1 MLEAS
6 IIRHCAPTLAGIKT
20 ANMFSYKFQCTDKMM
35 EELLAENQ
43 KLNEKGVFVEI
54 LRRND
59 SKALIYV
66 YRKTKLESDL
76 QREESAQLLMNCG
89 YCNAEIGDCLG
100 CLRNRLFQ
108 QEDFPHE
115 IGLFLGY
122 PVQDVKGFIEQK
134 GQNYKCR
141 GLWKVYGNEDETR
154 KLFQKLEKC
163 ARVYGRL
170 FADGRSITKLT
181 VAA

>member
-1 MLEAS
+1 MLEES

-20 ANMFSYKFQCTDKMM
+20 ANMFSYRFQCTDEMM
-35 EELLAENQ
+35 EELLEENQ

-54 LRRND
+54 LRIGE

-66 YRKTKLESDL
+66 YRKTRLESDL
-76 QREESAQLLMNCG
+76 QKEDVSELLMNCG
-89 YCNAEIGDCLG
+89 YCNSEIKDCLG
-100 CLRNRLFQ
+100 CLRNRLFDG
-108 QEDFPHE
+108 EFPHE
-115 IGLFLGY
+115 IGVFLGY
-122 PVQDVKGFIEQK
+122 PFQDVKGFIEQK

-141 GLWKVYGNEDETR
+141 GLWKVYGDEDETK
-154 KLFQKLEKC
+154 KLFRKIEKC
-163 ARVYGRL
+163 AKVYGRL